1 MTHLRR
7 TLLKQHPSLWVLPIF
22 LAATIAAIWRFLPW
36 TTSVLFG
43 DDLSLYL
50 PFLDGSCAT
59 RASQMLVATC
69 GDRFRPVA
77 SGFIVALMHAFGP
90 QKSLFIDVNFA
101 LQGAIATMAFL
112 VAFHLSRRSWLT
124 ALGIAGA
131 VALSRFAVW
140 NVNEVIG
147 PVESLPLL
155 LTLGAVYSVIRA
167 EQSQERV
174 GRWGMLAMLCAFLAL
189 FAHERFTVVPVWLAL
204 AFLSSKQV
212 RQLPVWRI
220 ALLVGGCVAMPVF
233 YIVYKKFG
241 LDSYFLIGTGNTH
254 LKLDFPLI
262 AQHAYQGVSSIFG
275 FNHGPS
281 YLLGKNVVPGWNLPF
296 LFASGFL
303 LLFLTIALYT
313 LRRVLAA
320 TPSFRAKIESLRWP
334 VLLLILAAVLL
345 IPALLTIHVEIRWL
359 YASFIMVLLAC
370 ACAVSVA
377 SHDARRRIAIVV
389 VVLCATSVALDTTIM
404 RSFNDLFFI
413 ASGQY
418 ADLVKRDIIDKHP
431 EQKSDIALLA
441 AQEHCTFTLLGG
453 GFFRVYG
460 NGPRKVYCFSSLAAA
475 SQAKLPTGTPFYIK
489 KDNQLV
495 DVTNAVSQMVVQA
508 SEESTSFSFIDNFP
522 SGHIN
527 DTSQV
532 ATPTGKGALVLPWQT
547 DTGGISSLTVIS
559 GFSYGY
565 DKVPVPP
572 DAQLRFAVGQVYPS
586 SQSAR
591 AVVRIDRGAG
601 DPLVVYSHDLDPPK
615 LGKDIPFEVV
625 SIPLATYAGEAISVS
640 FSVESP
646 GGNPNGHWVAF
657 ANPRIVTVSESEHAA
672 PTPGDMQA
680 PSALTI
686 EATSSPAISVN
697 PAILDSCN
705 GTVTNVK
712 WNAEKI
718 GAITTSTE
726 VWVGTSDDDLK
737 LFSAGGAVGEAKTG
751 SWTTPGTH
759 FLLKNKQNGKVLGEI
774 VVGGPACP

>member
-1 MTHLRR
+1 M
-7 TLLKQHPSLWVLPIF
+7 LPIF
-22 LAATIAAIWRFLPW
+22 LVASVTAIWRFLPW
-36 TTSVLFG
+36 ASSTFFG
-43 DDLSLYL
+43 DDLILYVAY
-50 PFLDGSCAT
+50 LDESCAT
-59 RASQMLVATC
+59 RASEILTATC
-69 GDRFRPVA
+69 ADRFRPVA
-77 SGFIVALMHAFGP
+77 SGFIVALMHVFGG
-90 QKSLFIDVNFA
+90 QKSLFIGVNIL
-101 LQGAIATMAFL
+101 LQGAVATLTFMI
-112 VAFHLSRRSWLT
+112 AFHLSHRSWLA
-124 ALGIAGA
+124 ALAIASA
-131 VALSRFAVW
+131 VALSRFAVYD
-140 NVNEVIG
+140 VVQVIG

-155 LTLGAVYSVIRA
+155 ATLGVVYSVIRA
-167 EQSQERV
+167 EQSQQHV
-174 GRWGMLAMLCAFLAL
+174 GRWGGLALLCALVAI
-189 FAHERFTVVPVWLAL
+189 FAHERFTVVPVWLGL
-204 AFLSSKQV
+204 AFLVCAKI
-212 RQLPVWRI
+212 RQLPVRRL
-220 ALLVGGCVAMPVF
+220 ALLIGGCVALPLF
-233 YIVYKKFG
+233 YIAYKT
-241 LDSYFLIGTGNTH
+241 LALHTDFLLGTANTH
-254 LKLDFPLI
+254 LKLDFPLL
-262 AQHAYQGVSSIFG
+262 AQQACDGVSSIFG

-281 YLLGKNVVPGWNLPF
+281 YLLGESVTRGRNVPF
-296 LFASGFL
+296 ALASAFL
-303 LLFLTIALYT
+303 LLFLATTLYALRTI
-313 LRRVLAA
+313 LAP
-320 TPSFRAKIESLRWP
+320 PSSVRAKIEALRWP
-334 VLLLILAAVLL
+334 ALLLILAAFLL
-345 IPALLTIHVEIRWL
+345 IPALLTIRLEIRWL
-359 YASFIMVLLAC
+359 YASFIMVLLVC
-370 ACAVSVA
+370 AWAVSAV
-377 SHDARRRIAIVV
+377 SSNARRRVAVAVV
-389 VVLCATSVALDTTIM
+389 LLCATSVMLDTAIM
-404 RSFNDLFFI
+404 RSFGELFFV
-413 ASGQY
+413 Y
-418 ADLVKRDIIDKHP
+418 AGRFAELVKRDIVDRHP
-431 EQKSDIALLA
+431 EQKGGVALLA
-441 AQEHCTFTLLGG
+441 EQGECGFTLLSGA
-453 GFFRVYG
+453 FFRVYG
-460 NGPRKVYCFSSLAAA
+460 HGKRKVYCFDSVDAAA
-475 SQAKLPTGTPFYIK
+475 QAKLPDDTRLYMEK
-489 KDNQLV
+489 SKQLI
-495 DVTNAVSQMVVQA
+495 DVTDALSRMVAQSA
-508 SEESTSFSFIDNFP
+508 EESAEFNFIKAFA
-522 SGHIN
+522 SGHIS
-527 DTSQV
+527 DASRV
-532 ATPTGKGALVLPWQT
+532 DTPTGKGALVMPWQT
-547 DTGGISSLTVIS
+547 DIGARSSLTVIS

-697 PAILDSCN
+697 PAILASCN